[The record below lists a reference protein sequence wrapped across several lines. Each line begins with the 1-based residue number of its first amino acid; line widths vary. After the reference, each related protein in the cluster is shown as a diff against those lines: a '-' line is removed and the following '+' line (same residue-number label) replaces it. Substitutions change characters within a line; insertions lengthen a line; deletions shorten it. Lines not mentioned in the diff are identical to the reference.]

1 MMQLRLGF
9 SLVVVGLLLS
19 ACGST
24 TGDRAVSGAGIG
36 AAAGVVGG
44 ALIGAPVIGAALGAA
59 AGGTIGAATNPSD
72 VDLGKPV
79 WK

>member
-1 MMQLRLGF
+1 MHARLGF
-9 SLVVVGLLLS
+9 SVMALGLLLS

-24 TGDRAVSGAGIG
+24 TSDRAVSGAGIG
-36 AAAGVVGG
+36 AVAGVVGG
-44 ALIGAPVIGAALGAA
+44 ALIGAPAIGAAVGAA
-59 AGGTIGAATNPSD
+59 AGGTIGAVTTPSD

>member
-1 MMQLRLGF
+1 MQLRFGF
-9 SLVVVGLLLS
+9 SVVAVGLLLS
-19 ACGST
+19 ACGSN
-24 TGDRAVSGAGIG
+24 TGDRAMSGAGIG

-44 ALIGAPVIGAALGAA
+44 ALLGAPLIGAAVGAA
-59 AGGTIGAATNPSD
+59 AGGSIGAATNPSD

>member
-1 MMQLRLGF
+1 MQLRLG
-9 SLVVVGLLLS
+9 SSVVAIGLLLS

-24 TGDRAVSGAGIG
+24 TSDRAMSGAGIG

-44 ALIGAPVIGAALGAA
+44 ALIGAPLIGAAVGAA
-59 AGGTIGAATNPSD
+59 AGGTIGAVTNPSD

>member
-1 MMQLRLGF
+1 MQLRLGL
-9 SLVVVGLLLS
+9 SAVAVGLSLS

-24 TGDRAVSGAGIG
+24 TGDRAMSGAGIG
-36 AAAGVVGG
+36 AVAGVVDG
-44 ALIGAPVIGAALGAA
+44 ALIGAPVIGAAVGAA

>member
-9 SLVVVGLLLS
+9 SVAAIGLLLS
-19 ACGST
+19 ACGSS
-24 TGDRAVSGAGIG
+24 TGDRAMSGAGIG

-44 ALIGAPVIGAALGAA
+44 ALIGAPLIGAAVGAA

>member
-1 MMQLRLGF
+1 MHARLGF
-9 SLVVVGLLLS
+9 CVVAIGLLLS

-36 AAAGVVGG
+36 AAAGAVGG
-44 ALIGAPVIGAALGAA
+44 ALLGVPLAGAAIGAA
-59 AGGTIGAATNPSD
+59 AGGTIGAATTPSQ
-72 VDLGKPV
+72 VDLGQPV